1 MVNSHTEKVLGS
13 SPSLINRL
21 KSFFLYIFFASIRD
35 LGWMGEFWYKDIVLF
50 FVGWGVLK
58 REKIGVG

>member
-21 KSFFLYIFFASIRD
+21 KSIFFLESFCFCEKFRVDGFLVCSASF
-35 LGWMGEFWYKDIVLF
+35 L
-50 FVGWGVLK
+50 VGWGVLK

>member
-21 KSFFLYIFFASIRD
+21 NCFSFVEIFASMRN
-35 LGWMGEFWYKDIVLF
+35 LGWTGFWCAVLLF
-50 FVGWGVLK
+50 WWGGASDVK